1 MYDKRRGYYNRTNT
15 NFIVFGLTRSG
26 LEPTIYRTRGEHD
39 NHYTNGA
46 VQMESVWTNSVQVL
60 NSLSLLYLSTDL
72 LKHNCPNPSPKT
84 MRNMCLFFALMFSN
98 TCLRLLMMLHFVL
111 YQIFWFRAIQ
121 SMLFLLSAAYKVEK
135 QEMSIL

>member
-1 MYDKRRGYYNRTNT
+1 MIFLKRHCNKYDLKHQLHLQPSKISIQMLCLMELFLRQVLTKCRYNS
-15 NFIVFGLTRSG
+15 LM
-26 LEPTIYRTRGEHD
+26 LEHP
-39 NHYTNGA
+39 
-46 VQMESVWTNSVQVL
+46 L

-111 YQIFWFRAIQ
+111 YQIRNSYRRIDRRCC
-121 SMLFLLSAAYKVEK
+121 
-135 QEMSIL
+135 